1 MSKLSFADKLSVLF
15 ELTASSG
22 IYIFLLGAFVFL
34 GIFLASTKSRNKNR
48 NKFIYIIVSVF
59 LLSYTIITYH
69 ASLGNMFSYMM
80 DNFFIVV
87 YFPNI
92 AIYFAAII
100 TTNIILWNSVFNNK
114 VSKRIRG
121 LNVTIYI
128 IINYLL
134 ILLLNVINTNKLD
147 IFSQSSIYENKQATA
162 LIELSSIIF
171 VVWTLFLIIYR
182 IILMYIRKEYKPVVK
197 KVIIKKKV
205 KKLPENYEPVII
217 PDYVYGKTPHPA
229 VNIEKPLDLNKL
241 YEDREKQ
248 VELNNQYDKLF
259 TLNDYKIMSKV
270 LQEQKELNEKPQEYS
285 KPKVEDEYRKQQ
297 EATTQEL
304 IQKIREKAEEEKQK
318 RLAIEREKQAEEERL
333 KKEAKIKALEEEN
346 KRREEEIERQKKIIE
361 AEKLRQEQLIQTS
374 FDEENKYQEL
384 LNLYR
389 VR

>member
-1 MSKLSFADKLSVLF
+1 MSKLSFIDKLGVLL

-34 GIFLASTKSRNKNR
+34 GIFLASTKSKNKNR
-48 NKFIYIIVSVF
+48 NKMVYIVITVF
-59 LLSYTIITYH
+59 LLAYTIITYH

-80 DNFFIVV
+80 DNFFIAV

-100 TTNIILWNSVFNNK
+100 ATNIILWFSIFNYK
-114 VSKRIRG
+114 ISKRIKA

-134 ILLLNVINTNKLD
+134 ILLLNVINSNKLD
-147 IFSQSSIYENKQATA
+147 IFDQSSLYENKQATA

-171 VVWTLFLIIYR
+171 VVWILFLVVYR
-182 IILMYIRKEYKPVVK
+182 IILIYIRKEYKPVVK

-205 KKLPENYEPVII
+205 KKLPENYEPIHF
-217 PDYVYGKTPHPA
+217 PYYVYGKTPKL
-229 VNIEKPLDLNKL
+229 NYINEKPLKEINGVFTYVDE
-241 YEDREKQ
+241 EDKKEE
-248 VELNNQYDKLF
+248 ELRRQYDNLF
-259 TLNDYKIMSKV
+259 TLNDYKIMSRI
-270 LQEQKELNEKPQEYS
+270 LQEQKEQQPLSYER
-285 KPKVEDEYRKQQ
+285 PKVDDEYRKQQ

-304 IQKIREKAEEEKQK
+304 IQKIRQKAEEERRK
-318 RLAIEREKQAEEERL
+318 RDEEEQK
-333 KKEAKIKALEEEN
+333 KKEEELRILQEEN
-346 KRREEEIERQKKIIE
+346 KKKEEEIKRQQEIIE
-361 AEKLRQEQLIQTS
+361 QEKIRQQQLIQAS
-374 FDEENKYQEL
+374 FDEEDKYQEL